1 MVGGGGSV
9 VVTLDGTSGCSVE
22 ILGAA
27 WWRNVGVK
35 ARDLADLE
43 TPTSGVNLSK
53 TDSSWA
59 KVEGQLVTVTSGI
72 NVHVSSSVGS
82 TDH

>member
-1 MVGGGGSV
+1 MKPN
-9 VVTLDGTSGCSVE
+9 CS
-22 ILGAA
+22 
-27 WWRNVGVK
+27 N
-35 ARDLADLE
+35 LE

-72 NVHVSSSVGS
+72 NVHWKISGEKY
-82 TDH
+82 